1 MKKDIQLEDITA
13 VVDTR
18 EQLPFVLDPMQVQA
32 GTLQH
37 GDYSVKGLETQL
49 TIERKTLDDFVACCG
64 RERERFQRELNA
76 LRGYTVSA
84 IIIESDWQT
93 IESGGWRSRITP
105 ASVMGSI
112 TSWISQGHCIILG
125 GDRVMSQRI
134 CRSILFHTARR
145 FWRQLHEFRGFQKT

>member
-1 MKKDIQLEDITA
+1 MTKNFQMADVTAIT
-13 VVDTR
+13 DTR
-18 EQLPFVLDPMQVQA
+18 EQLPFVLEPMQVET
-32 GTLQH
+32 GTLQF

-49 TIERKTLDDFVACCG
+49 SIERKSLSDFVTCCG

-76 LRGYTVSA
+76 LRGYPTSA

-93 IESGGWRSRITP
+93 IEAGDWRSKITP

-125 GDRVMSQRI
+125 GNRVMSQKI
-134 CRSILFHTARR
+134 CRSILFHTPRR
-145 FWRQLHEFRGFQKT
+145 HWRQFVAFTEAQY